1 MKIIDTKK
9 ENNKVIMTIKAD
21 SELWSK
27 ELAKTKKQLAKNLS
41 IPGFRKGHAPQ
52 KIIDEHITMNQVISE
67 TVNKYVNQLIDKF
80 MSEDVFDFGYI
91 YDDNSIARQVEQF
104 EATFNIA

>member
-80 MSEDVFDFGYI
+80 MRE
-91 YDDNSIARQVEQF
+91 
-104 EATFNIA
+104 EAKKH